1 MENKKAMFLIKL
13 GVILNL
19 FQYIIVFITFVNL
32 YIRFDDFSIMNR
44 YVTNKQMQSSSFFQM
59 LQSMLFS
66 GELLNYALFI
76 SFVLLILYIVF
87 NTVFIVLEVIA
98 FFKLRKVQNSV
109 IWKNFIVAMGIR
121 GIFNDLSSI
130 PFLIGGLSLN
140 ITNAD
145 KKENL

>member
-1 MENKKAMFLIKL
+1 MENKKAMFFIKL

-19 FQYIIVFITFVNL
+19 FQYLIVFITFVNL

-66 GELLNYALFI
+66 GELLNYALFLA
-76 SFVLLILYIVF
+76 FVLLILYLVF
-87 NTVFIVLEVIA
+87 NTVFVILEIIA

-121 GIFNDLSSI
+121 GIFYDLSSI

-140 ITNAD
+140 ISAED
-145 KKENL
+145 KKE

>member
-19 FQYIIVFITFVNL
+19 FQYFIVFITFINL

-59 LQSMLFS
+59 LQSMIYS
-66 GELLNYALFI
+66 GELLNYALFLA
-76 SFVLLILYIVF
+76 FVLLILYLVF
-87 NTVFIVLEVIA
+87 NTIFIILEIIA
-98 FFKLRKVQNSV
+98 FFKLRKVQNS
-109 IWKNFIVAMGIR
+109 IILKNFIIAMGIR
-121 GIFNDLSSI
+121 GIFYDLSSI

-140 ITNAD
+140 ITNTD
-145 KKENL
+145 GNKKQ